1 MTIRADVLRG
11 HTDAVILA
19 QLMRRDSYGYEINKT
34 IESLSGGAFVLKE
47 ATLYTAFRRLED
59 SGLIVSYWG
68 DEAVGARRKYYKITQ
83 QGREAYRQEW
93 AEWADTVR
101 ILHALL
107 EEEA

>member
-83 QGREAYRQEW
+83 QGREAYRQAR
-93 AEWADTVR
+93 AEWADTAR

>member
-83 QGREAYRQEW
+83 QGREAYRQ
-93 AEWADTVR
+93 ARAGWADTVR

>member
-68 DEAVGARRKYYKITQ
+68 DEAVGARRK
-83 QGREAYRQEW
+83 
-93 AEWADTVR
+93 
-101 ILHALL
+101 LL

>member
-59 SGLIVSYWG
+59 SGLITSYWG
-68 DEAVGARRKYYKITQ
+68 DEPVGARRKYYKITA
-83 QGREAYRQEW
+83 QGREAYRQAREEW
-93 AEWADTVR
+93 DASVR
-101 ILHALL
+101 ILNALL
-107 EEEA
+107 EGEA